1 MWMGWPPWAPAGR
14 EGPAIVSG
22 GSQRADLL
30 EGASSRE
37 SSVRELSWLVDDVL
51 LVDVAVDVWTGGL
64 ARQDAWHQEQSAR
77 RTLSV
82 WRMT

>member
-14 EGPAIVSG
+14 EGPAIVC
-22 GSQRADLL
+22 
-30 EGASSRE
+30 
-37 SSVRELSWLVDDVL
+37 ELSWLVDDVL